1 MSVLHLHDVTK
12 TYDQVLVL
20 RDLFFRLGEG
30 DRFGLVAR
38 NGTGKTTMLRLI
50 LGREEP
56 TRGEVQVEEGV
67 RLGYVSQFSE
77 LDGERTLD
85 ELLDALFVEVHAIEA
100 ELRQLEAA
108 LRQEPDS
115 TVMES

>member
-1 MSVLHLHDVTK
+1 MAHLGLVMSVLHLHDVTK

-30 DRFGLVAR
+30 DRVGLVAR

-50 LGREEP
+50 LGRHEP
-56 TRGEVQVEEGV
+56 TRGEVLQ
-67 RLGYVSQFSE
+67 
-77 LDGERTLD
+77 
-85 ELLDALFVEVHAIEA
+85 
-100 ELRQLEAA
+100 QLEAA